1 MPRLVQLGLAWCL
14 TALVILLI
22 LRFTLSV
29 PSGGAPLPINDKLAH
44 GVAFALLTLPLSWA
58 LPARWAVVVAVAVIF
73 GAGIELIQPAFG
85 RAREVLDL
93 VADTLGAFAGVGAGL
108 LLARFR
114 RG

>member
-1 MPRLVQLGLAWCL
+1 MLI
-14 TALVILLI
+14 ILLI

-44 GVAFALLTLPLSWA
+44 ALAFALLTLPLSWA
-58 LPARWAVVVAVAVIF
+58 LPARWAAVVAVAVIF
-73 GAGIELIQPAFG
+73 GAGIELVQPVFG

-93 VADTLGAFAGVGAGL
+93 VADAVGAFAGAGAGL
-108 LLARFR
+108 LLARLR